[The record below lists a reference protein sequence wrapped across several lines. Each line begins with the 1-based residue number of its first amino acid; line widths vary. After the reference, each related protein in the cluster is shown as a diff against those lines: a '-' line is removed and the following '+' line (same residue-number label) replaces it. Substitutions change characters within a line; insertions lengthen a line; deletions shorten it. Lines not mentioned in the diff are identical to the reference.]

1 MSNFTISDIRDDAER
16 VWLTLMSHLCPRHR
30 INARNG
36 RPTNWDIENLRSEYY
51 GAYTD
56 AGYFR
61 KVIEE
66 LVRRHREI
74 EVERNIIRLTEY
86 GLNNCSRYDM
96 TFQRDF

>member
-1 MSNFTISDIRDDAER
+1 MSDFAISDIRADAER

-36 RPTNWDIENLRSEYY
+36 RSTDWDIEELRSENY

-61 KVIEE
+61 KIVEE
-66 LVRRHREI
+66 LARRHTEI
-74 EVERNIIRLTEY
+74 EIERNVIRLTEQ
-86 GLNNCSRYDM
+86 GLHNCSRYDR